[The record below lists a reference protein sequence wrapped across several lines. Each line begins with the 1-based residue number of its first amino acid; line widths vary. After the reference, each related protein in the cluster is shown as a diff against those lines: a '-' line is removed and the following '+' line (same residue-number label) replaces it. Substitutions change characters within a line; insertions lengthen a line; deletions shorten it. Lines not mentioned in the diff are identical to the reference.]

1 MEAIASPAVIL
12 RRTLASSLSPGPRS
26 LSLGRYRSAQ
36 TMLPPPFRP
45 ALLGVA
51 LPLLSTLTLLTPL
64 ALVAPLEVR
73 AAEIAQ
79 SQERA
84 ANVAR
89 MRAEALNGGL
99 SRYMTAACMHQLGG
113 GSCMVKA
120 SSAGYEFKFLGGTPG
135 WQTMKRKPTV
145 ETQIMV
151 SADGTK
157 VEKVIY
163 NGAPR

>member
-1 MEAIASPAVIL
+1 M
-12 RRTLASSLSPGPRS
+12 LS
-26 LSLGRYRSAQ
+26 AK
-36 TMLPPPFRP
+36 FKP

-51 LPLLSTLTLLTPL
+51 LPLLSTITALAPL

-73 AAEIAQ
+73 AAEVPRT
-79 SQERA
+79 QEKA

-89 MRAEALNGGL
+89 MKAEALNGGL
-99 SRYMTAACMHQLGG
+99 TKYRTAACMHQLGG
-113 GSCMVKA
+113 GSCMVRA
-120 SSAGYEFKFLGGTPG
+120 SSDGYRFQFFGGTPG
-135 WQTMKRKPTV
+135 WETMNRKPTV

-151 SADGTK
+151 SPDGTK

>member
-1 MEAIASPAVIL
+1 
-12 RRTLASSLSPGPRS
+12 
-26 LSLGRYRSAQ
+26 
-36 TMLPPPFRP
+36 MLFAKFKP

-51 LPLLSTLTLLTPL
+51 LPLLSTITALAPL

-73 AAEIAQ
+73 AAEVPRT
-79 SQERA
+79 QEKA

-89 MRAEALNGGL
+89 MKAEALNGGL
-99 SRYMTAACMHQLGG
+99 TKYRTAACMHQLGG
-113 GSCMVKA
+113 GSCMVRA
-120 SSAGYEFKFLGGTPG
+120 SSDGYRFQFLGGTPG
-135 WQTMKRKPTV
+135 WETMNRKPTV

-151 SADGTK
+151 SPDGTK

>member
-1 MEAIASPAVIL
+1 M
-12 RRTLASSLSPGPRS
+12 LS
-26 LSLGRYRSAQ
+26 AK
-36 TMLPPPFRP
+36 FKP

-51 LPLLSTLTLLTPL
+51 LPLLSTITALAPL

-73 AAEIAQ
+73 AAEVPRT
-79 SQERA
+79 QEKA

-89 MRAEALNGGL
+89 MKAEALNGGL
-99 SRYMTAACMHQLGG
+99 TKYRTAACMHHLGG
-113 GSCMVKA
+113 GSCMVRA
-120 SSAGYEFKFLGGTPG
+120 SSDGYRFQFLGGTPG
-135 WQTMKRKPTV
+135 WETMNRKPTV

-151 SADGTK
+151 SPDGTK